1 MATTEARGKAEAM
14 NYAKTMML
22 LAAMTGVFMAAGFLL
37 GGEAGALIALVIAGA
52 MNLWALWGSDK
63 AVLRRHGARQ
73 VDRGSAP
80 ELHEMTEALAKAAGL
95 PMPALYIMEDAQPNA
110 FATGRDPDNA
120 AVAVTTGIMRALT
133 REELAGVIA
142 HELAHIRNRDTLIMT
157 VAATLGGAI
166 GFLAQFGLFFG
177 GGRDR
182 GPLGI
187 VGVLLAAIL
196 APMAAMLIQM
206 LISRT
211 REYAADRAGAEICG
225 QPMALASALAKIAGG
240 GRAREMA
247 SAERDPAS
255 AHMFIVNPLAGKR
268 MDSLFSTHPAT
279 ENRIAALRA
288 MAGRGGGATVIGG
301 DQISMVKRAR
311 SRIPKSG
318 GGVKSPW
325 S

>member
-1 MATTEARGKAEAM
+1 M
-14 NYAKTMML
+14 NYAKTIML
-22 LAAMTGVFMAAGFLL
+22 LAAMTAVFMAVGALI
-37 GGEAGALIALVIAGA
+37 GGEGGALIALLIAGG

-63 AVLRRHGARQ
+63 AVLSRHGARR
-73 VDRGSAP
+73 VDRRSAP
-80 ELHEMTEALAKAAGL
+80 ELYAMTERLAANAGL
-95 PMPALYIMEDAQPNA
+95 PMPALYVMEDAQPNA
-110 FATGRDPDNA
+110 FATGRNPQNA

-133 REELAGVIA
+133 KDELAGVIA

-182 GPLGI
+182 GALGL

-196 APMAAMLIQM
+196 APMAAMMIQM

-211 REYAADRAGAEICG
+211 REYSADRAGAEICG

-240 GRAREMA
+240 GRAHEMA

-279 ENRIAALRA
+279 ENRIAALRE
-288 MAGRGGGATVIGG
+288 MAGLGPQGGGAAPAAPVR
-301 DQISMVKRAR
+301 QAR
-311 SRIPKSG
+311 SRIPRSG
-318 GGVKSPW
+318 GGFKSPW

>member
-1 MATTEARGKAEAM
+1 M

-288 MAGRGGGATVIGG
+288 MAGRGGGAAVIGG

-318 GGVKSPW
+318 GGFKSPW